1 MTRTDAA
8 ARPPAHVALDVV
20 IDAPV
25 ERVFTAFSQWSE
37 QGRWMLGTRV
47 EVRVGDG
54 ASVGSELAAW
64 TGTGPA
70 GFWDTMVIT
79 RWDPPYRVDVT
90 HTGAVVKGTGT
101 MDVVA
106 LPGGRSRFVWS
117 EDLDL
122 PLGLVGR
129 AGWPIA
135 RPAFL
140 LGVRRSLE
148 AFGRLVEQGTL
159 PC

>member
-1 MTRTDAA
+1 MPP
-8 ARPPAHVALDVV
+8 RPPAHVSLDVT

-25 ERVFTAFSQWSE
+25 ERVFDAFSQWHE

-54 ASVGSELAAW
+54 RSVGSELAAW
-64 TGTGPA
+64 TGAGPA

-79 RWDPPYRVDVT
+79 RWEPPYRVDVT
-90 HTGAVVKGTGT
+90 HTGSVVRGTGT
-101 MDVVA
+101 MEVLA

-122 PLGLVGR
+122 PLGALGR
-129 AGWPIA
+129 FGWPVA

-148 AFGRLVEQGTL
+148 SFGRLVEQGVL

>member
-1 MTRTDAA
+1 
-8 ARPPAHVALDVV
+8 
-20 IDAPV
+20 
-25 ERVFTAFSQWSE
+25 
-37 QGRWMLGTRV
+37 MLGTRV

-90 HTGAVVKGTGT
+90 HTGKVVKGTGT
-101 MDVVA
+101 MEVVA

-117 EDLDL
+117 EELDL

-135 RPAFL
+135 RPAVL
-140 LGVRRSLE
+140 LGVRRTHE
-148 AFGRLVEQGTL
+148 ACGRLVEQGTR